1 MTEQAQGVNVAEQQ
15 QPPTRD
21 TKVRRYLEQFRGR
34 PVHRVPLINAK
45 GKLVGNNGDTLMW
58 LGTDRVE
65 RELEFEPVDRPES
78 AELIV
83 IGGSGGMLEKME
95 TIPRLFAEVCER
107 FPETPV
113 CVLPSS
119 YHYPNRP
126 MSELIG
132 ERRAETMLFC
142 REPFSYRHLTEEQS
156 LPAGCRV
163 ELDDDMAFELES
175 EPAVVSRRAMHHSS
189 VLMVERTDV
198 EHASVAMQ
206 SKKLGLRAKVSRKL
220 PDGVKKAL
228 YPLLNRAR
236 AARST
241 PFREK
246 CETLLR
252 EHHGEFVQ
260 ARRDVADVSNV
271 NTCDFDAF
279 CDRIAQA
286 HVVFTTRLHVGIYAA
301 MVGRPTYIFD
311 GVYHKIRGIYDQS
324 LRQRPGI
331 TLVPKEAV

>member
-1 MTEQAQGVNVAEQQ
+1 MAEQATSHPLEEA
-15 QPPTRD
+15 TRS
-21 TKVRRYLEQFRGR
+21 TRVRSYLEQFRGR

-65 RELEFEPVDRPES
+65 RELELDPVDDPERS
-78 AELIV
+78 ELII

-95 TIPRLFAEVCER
+95 TIPRLFAEVCAR
-107 FPETPV
+107 FPKTPV

-119 YHYPNRP
+119 YHYPTRP

-132 ERRAETMLFC
+132 RRQAETMLFC
-142 REPFSYRHLTEEQS
+142 REPFSYQHLTEQQT
-156 LPAGCRV
+156 LPGGCVV
-163 ELDDDMAFELES
+163 ELDDDMAFELET
-175 EPAVVSRRAMHHSS
+175 EPAVSSRKNLQQRT

-206 SKKLGLRAKVSRKL
+206 PKKLGVRAQISRKL
-220 PDGVKKAL
+220 PDSVKRAL
-228 YPLLNRAR
+228 YPVLNRAR

-241 PFREK
+241 PFRET
-246 CETLLR
+246 CERLLH
-252 EHHGEFVQ
+252 EHHPDLVPVK
-260 ARRDVADVSNV
+260 RDIADVSNV
-271 NTCDFDAF
+271 NTCGFDEF

-286 HVVFTTRLHVGIYAA
+286 HVVFTTRLHVGIYSA
-301 MVGRPTYIFD
+301 MVGRPTFIFD

-324 LRQRPGI
+324 LKGRDGI
-331 TLVPKEAV
+331 TLVPKESA